1 MKKDSAI
8 REAID
13 ESLCSVRFNAHDER
27 SVMNAI
33 HGRRA
38 KARKRARRL
47 NFVYAMSLLLLLVV
61 PVTAF
66 TLHARRIGPAEIAA
80 PAEDLILSPDATA
93 VPRASARPDA
103 SAAPSV
109 LSEPEAI
116 QAARACFESLCDTSI
131 FSFDEYAVS
140 CQRSGSA
147 YVVLMTSIYGNGC
160 SFSVTLDAAS
170 GEIIHHSS
178 AELATQPTYLSEDS
192 LEVQSWYA
200 KYGRAVYLWAENV
213 QVEFSRRYEG
223 ATLRA
228 AKDGDITREQA
239 QAIAMA
245 EAKADYAAQG
255 LADAAIEPLC
265 YPMLFSERAFD
276 DGIARYLVVCCPDR
290 PADGNPEALKTA
302 PDVLV
307 MINAQTGEVESV
319 KHELD
324 DADQK
329 MMKGIV
335 K

>member
-1 MKKDSAI
+1 MKKDPAI

-13 ESLCSVRFNAHDER
+13 ESLCSVRFNAQDER
-27 SVMNAI
+27 NVLSAI

-47 NFVYAMSLLLLLVV
+47 NFAYALSLLLLLVM

-66 TLHARRIGPAEIAA
+66 TLHARRIGPADIAA
-80 PAEDLILSPDATA
+80 PGEDLILSPDATSA
-93 VPRASARPDA
+93 PRTSARPHA
-103 SAAPSV
+103 TAAQSG
-109 LSEPEAI
+109 LSEQDAI
-116 QAARACFESLCDTSI
+116 RAARTCFESLCDTSI
-131 FSFDEYAVS
+131 FSFDEFTVS
-140 CQRSGSA
+140 CRRTDDA

-160 SFSVTLDAAS
+160 SFSVTVDASS
-170 GEIIHHSS
+170 GEIIHHSA

-192 LEVQSWYA
+192 PEVQSWYA
-200 KYGRAVYLWAENV
+200 KYGYAVYLWAENV

-223 ATLRA
+223 AALRA

-239 QAIAMA
+239 QAIAKA
-245 EAKADYAAQG
+245 AAKADYAAQG

-276 DGIARYLVVCCPDR
+276 DGVARYLVVCCPDR

-307 MINAQTGEVESV
+307 MMNAQTGEVESV

-324 DADQK
+324 DDDRK